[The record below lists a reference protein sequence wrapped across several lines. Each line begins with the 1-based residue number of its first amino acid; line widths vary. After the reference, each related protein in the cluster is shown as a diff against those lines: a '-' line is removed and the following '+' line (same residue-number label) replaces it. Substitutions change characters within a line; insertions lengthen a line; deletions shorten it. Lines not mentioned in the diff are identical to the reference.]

1 MYPFLN
7 WSSTNVCTSS
17 LSSLDSE
24 YTFPSLGINPS
35 FNSMVWSQ
43 IFRTGIL
50 SDSFF
55 PNTFFHFQNLL
66 GTSLFDTSSS
76 SSLSVSLTFFSFT
89 SCFLLPHIGGQRV
102 IFTSPFS
109 QSISGLW
116 AASHGIPSI
125 NSVFPKLH
133 TSILALSICP
143 LKNILHS
150 TWCIIALPH
159 ICRSIYIS
167 NLEGFFQLFH
177 FKPLFLCKGCVHKQT
192 CRPTIQQRLHC
203 YSFMTFQLL

>member
-1 MYPFLN
+1 MYSFLN

-24 YTFPSLGINPS
+24 YTFPFLGINPS
-35 FNSMVWSQ
+35 FNSMAWSQ
-43 IFRTGIL
+43 IFCTGIL

-76 SSLSVSLTFFSFT
+76 SSLSVFLTFFSFT
-89 SCFLLPHIGGQRV
+89 SCFLLPHIGGQCV

-116 AASHGIPSI
+116 AASYGIPSI

-133 TSILALSICP
+133 TSILALSICL

-150 TWCIIALPH
+150 TWCIIPPPHLP
-159 ICRSIYIS
+159 
-167 NLEGFFQLFH
+167 FH
-177 FKPLFLCKGCVHKQT
+177 PH
-192 CRPTIQQRLHC
+192 
-203 YSFMTFQLL
+203 S